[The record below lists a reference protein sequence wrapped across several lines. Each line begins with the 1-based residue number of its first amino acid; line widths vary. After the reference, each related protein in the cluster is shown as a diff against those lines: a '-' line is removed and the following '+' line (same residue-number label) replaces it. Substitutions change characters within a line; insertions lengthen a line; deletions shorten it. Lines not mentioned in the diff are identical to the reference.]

1 MKKKH
6 WKQHVT
12 TVILSATLF
21 LVLIFMSGKLGMVAY
36 ASDKISGEVG
46 TLKWYLEEQKDVVD
60 EKEQVETALVISG
73 KGEIPDYKNPED
85 RPWNGIANQIEKVE
99 IKSVKGKDNITK
111 IGARAFENLPNLSR
125 VWIPS
130 SVRIIE
136 KYAFKNCP
144 KLDFVTIM
152 SSTISGVDEEAFDP
166 DVILDDVCDHM
177 YKGRVYVA
185 DDIVMATLKKDGKCS
200 YEIYCSGCGDYVDSA
215 GDQKIR

>member
-85 RPWNGIANQIEKVE
+85 RPWNGIADQIEKVE

-136 KYAFKNCP
+136 KYALKTARNW
-144 KLDFVTIM
+144 
-152 SSTISGVDEEAFDP
+152 
-166 DVILDDVCDHM
+166 IL
-177 YKGRVYVA
+177 
-185 DDIVMATLKKDGKCS
+185 
-200 YEIYCSGCGDYVDSA
+200 
-215 GDQKIR
+215 